1 MDNEIKLNNILA
13 TLEREA
19 KIEEIELDP
28 ELNMSAIGS
37 SSATN
42 GSCCGDYTEQRQ
54 QNQK

>member
-13 TLEREA
+13 TLEHKA

-37 SSATN
+37 SSA
-42 GSCCGDYTEQRQ
+42 GALDCCGDYTEQRQ

>member
-28 ELNMSAIGS
+28 ELNMSAVGS
-37 SSATN
+37 SSGT
-42 GSCCGDYTEQRQ
+42 GGDCCGDYTEQRQ